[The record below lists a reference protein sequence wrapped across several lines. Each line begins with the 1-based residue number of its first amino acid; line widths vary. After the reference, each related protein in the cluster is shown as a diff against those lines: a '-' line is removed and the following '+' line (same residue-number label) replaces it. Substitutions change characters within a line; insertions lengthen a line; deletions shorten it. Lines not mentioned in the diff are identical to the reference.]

1 MEKDGSFSLKN
12 LGKSSIFLNG
22 KEVST
27 GELMGLGSSSLVE
40 VIAFEMDV
48 RGLFQL
54 HSISFVQLFCNV
66 EFYLVII
73 WIAECAL

>member
-27 GELMGLGSSSLVE
+27 GQLMSLGSSSLIE
-40 VIAFEMDV
+40 VGVFAF
-48 RGLFQL
+48 G
-54 HSISFVQLFCNV
+54 
-66 EFYLVII
+66 
-73 WIAECAL
+73 